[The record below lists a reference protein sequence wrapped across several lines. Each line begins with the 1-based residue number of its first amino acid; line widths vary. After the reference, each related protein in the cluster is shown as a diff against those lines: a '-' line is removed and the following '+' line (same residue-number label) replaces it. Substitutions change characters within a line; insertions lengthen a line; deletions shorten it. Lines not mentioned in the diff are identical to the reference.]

1 MQTEY
6 FRNADEMI
14 RANGAAEAARAEAMR
29 QILEGGADRLD
40 KAVEEARTARE
51 DLEKNITGAVSG
63 SAQHTEEVVREE
75 LSENRKALLKQ
86 LEDSDRLAHKDA
98 VRVYK
103 NVQASMIEELQK
115 QTAELKAELE
125 SVRSDL
131 AAAVKKTSALEEERI
146 GSRVMRPVKFLVGV
160 SVVILVLELL
170 NMSGVIGIFQ
180 DYLHILSLGI

>member
-29 QILEGGADRLD
+29 QMIAGGADRLD
-40 KAVEEARTARE
+40 QAVEEARSARE
-51 DLEKNITGAVSG
+51 DLEKNITEAVG
-63 SAQHTEEVVREE
+63 ESARNTDAVIKGE
-75 LSENRKALLKQ
+75 LSETQKAILKQ
-86 LEDSDRLAHKDA
+86 LSDSDQLAHKDA

-115 QTAELKAELE
+115 QTAELKSELE
-125 SVRSDL
+125 SVRSEL
-131 AAAVKKTSALEEERI
+131 AEAVKKTSALEEERI
-146 GSRVMRPVKFLVGV
+146 GTRVMRPVKFLVGV
-160 SVVILVLELL
+160 SVVILILELL